1 MSERKD
7 EAWEDVLWKQMKP
20 KEEVARAV
28 VNFTPRRA
36 ARHWARSPQ
45 GLWSVAYRTP
55 DDSSLSSTVLL
66 LTIPS
71 WYDPQPSAAISGP
84 LIV

>member
-7 EAWEDVLWKQMKP
+7 EAWEEVLWKQMKP

-28 VNFTPRRA
+28 V
-36 ARHWARSPQ
+36 SPQ